1 MKTSLFKLI
10 TLGAICA
17 SITLV
22 PAFASAQDHH
32 NRGHE
37 KIIRPERRQDDC
49 RPLNRT
55 CRKAP
60 GRLPKLLANQYR
72 RRDSA
77 FERGKPDH
85 VLGPAEASA

>member
-37 KIIRPERRQDDC
+37 KIIRQAQREIDRLQEAKER
-49 RPLNRT
+49 
-55 CRKAP
+55 A
-60 GRLPKLLANQYR
+60 R
-72 RRDSA
+72 RHHDWKKVKMCDEGIA
-77 FERGKPDH
+77 KEREVIRRAEHMDH
-85 VLGPAEASA
+85 RHG